1 MISKKASVKAIEYC
15 SKLTGEKLK
24 LNSSWSDLSWI
35 FLEGYIYD
43 VKTGLETT
51 TISLYKEPGEKEDI
65 LESWNIPNEEVYDKK
80 LCDWDW
86 NYIYKLLFEWI
97 SKKRKPK
104 AKKVKKQSYDEL
116 VKDVSEIKIKIKNA
130 TGKEKKN
137 LIKEYNEKSKELEK
151 LQSKKDADNQ
161 VKEQIEQDKETL
173 KKKAFNLYQRIRDWQ
188 KKGKD
193 ASELIKERE
202 EILNKLK

>member
-15 SKLTGEKLK
+15 SKLTGGKLK
-24 LNSSWSDLSWI
+24 LNSSWSDLSWL

-51 TISLYKEPGEKEDI
+51 TISLYKEPGEKENI
-65 LESWNIPNEEVYDKK
+65 LESWNIPNDEVYDKK
-80 LCDWDW
+80 HCDWDW
-86 NYIYKLLFEWI
+86 SYIYKLLFEWI

-116 VKDVSEIKIKIKNA
+116 VKVVSELRIKIKEA
-130 TGKEKKN
+130 SGKEKKN
-137 LIKEYNEKSKELEK
+137 LIKEYNEKSKELET
-151 LQSKKDADNQ
+151 LQKAKDKIEEDKIQSEEN
-161 VKEQIEQDKETL
+161 VKEL
-173 KKKAFNLYQRIRDWQ
+173 KKKAANLYQRIRDWQ

-193 ASELIKERE
+193 ATELIKERE
-202 EILNKLK
+202 EILKQL